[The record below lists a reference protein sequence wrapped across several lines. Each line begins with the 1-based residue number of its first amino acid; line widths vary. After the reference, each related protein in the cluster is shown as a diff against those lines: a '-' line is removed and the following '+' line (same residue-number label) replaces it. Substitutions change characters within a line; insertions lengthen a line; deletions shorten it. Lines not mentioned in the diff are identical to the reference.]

1 MITWQLQPRKIKDL
15 KKHPKNPRKLT
26 REQYDHLKNSLD
38 KFGYIDKIVINVDGT
53 IIGGHQRYEIL
64 KRERNISQIS
74 NIECW
79 VPDRL
84 LEDKEVE
91 ELLVRLN
98 RNHGEFDYELLANEF
113 EVPELLDWGFHV
125 DELQLRETEELSS
138 DEKNNTSKKT
148 KECPNCGHQL

>member
-64 KRERNISQIS
+64 KREKTSNISS
-74 NIECW
+74 IECW

-84 LEDKEVE
+84 LDYNEVE
-91 ELLVRLN
+91 ELLIRLN
-98 RNHGEFDYELLANEF
+98 RNHGEFDYDLLANEF

-125 DELQLRETEELSS
+125 DELQLRETEDIQS
-138 DEKNNTSKKT
+138 DEKPSKKKLT
-148 KECPNCGHQL
+148 CCPNCGHEF

>member
-1 MITWQLQPRKIKDL
+1 MIQWQLQPRKLKDL

-53 IIGGHQRYEIL
+53 IMGGHQRYEIL
-64 KRERNISQIS
+64 KREKISS
-74 NIECW
+74 VECW

-84 LEDKEVE
+84 LEDKETE
-91 ELLVRLN
+91 QLLIRLN
-98 RNHGEFDYELLANEF
+98 RNHGEFDYEILANEF

-125 DELQLRETEELSS
+125 DELQLRETEDVQS
-138 DEKNNTSKKT
+138 DEKTNKKKLTS
-148 KECPNCGHQL
+148 CPNCGHKF